1 MKNLGQLM
9 KQAQQAQAKMAELQ
23 AALDQA
29 EVTGQSGGG
38 MVTITTSAKGD
49 PKKVKIDPKLVDP
62 NDVQMLED
70 LITAAFNDARAKAD
84 QVANAEMQ
92 RIQSG
97 MGLPPGLNIPGFN

>member
-9 KQAQQAQAKMAELQ
+9 KLAQQAQAKSAELQ

-38 MVTITTSAKGD
+38 MVTIVTSAKGD

-62 NDVQMLED
+62 NDVEVLED
-70 LITAAFNDARAKAD
+70 LIVAALRDARQKGE
-84 QVANAEMQ
+84 VLTAEE
-92 RIQSG
+92 
-97 MGLPPGLNIPGFN
+97 MGKLTGGLQLPPGFKLPF

>member
-9 KQAQQAQAKMAELQ
+9 KLAQQAQEKSAELQ
-23 AALDQA
+23 AALEQA

-49 PKKVKIDPKLVDP
+49 PKRVKIDPKLVDP

-70 LITAAFNDARAKAD
+70 LIMAALRDARQKGDALV
-84 QVANAEMQ
+84 QEEMGKLTG
-92 RIQSG
+92 G
-97 MGLPPGLNIPGFN
+97 MQLPPGFKLPF